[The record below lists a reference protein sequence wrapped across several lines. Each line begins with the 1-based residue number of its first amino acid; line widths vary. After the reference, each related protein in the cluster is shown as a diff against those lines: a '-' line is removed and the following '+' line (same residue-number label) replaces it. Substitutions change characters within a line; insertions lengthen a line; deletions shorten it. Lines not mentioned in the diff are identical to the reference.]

1 MSTIAPERHTPVFSL
16 ARVVLFAALGIFALI
31 YLVPLF
37 VMLVTSFKSLDEIRS
52 ANMLSLP
59 ASPTFAPWV
68 KAWSDACIGMAC
80 EGMSPYFLNSIK
92 MVVPA
97 VVLSTGIGALNG
109 YALTLWRFRGADFLF
124 AAILFGCF
132 IPFQIVLLPMA
143 RTLGV
148 LGLASSTPGLIMV
161 NTVYGIAFTTLFFR
175 NSFASFPQELIRSAT
190 LDGAGFFTILQKIV
204 LPNSVPA
211 VVVTVIW
218 QFTNIWNEF
227 LFGATFSASGSQP
240 ITVALNNLVNSS
252 TGVREYNVHMAAAL
266 IAGIPTLLVYLFAG
280 RHFIRGLLAGSVKG

>member
-1 MSTIAPERHTPVFSL
+1 MNAIAERQSPRLSIGRF
-16 ARVVLFAALGIFALI
+16 VLFFVLGIFALI

-37 VMLVTSFKSLDEIRS
+37 VMLITSFKSLNEVR
-52 ANMLSLP
+52 AAHMLALP
-59 ASPTFAPWV
+59 AQPTFEPWL
-68 KAWSDACIGMAC
+68 KAWSGACIGMAC
-80 EGMSPYFLNSIK
+80 EGMSPYFLNSVK

-97 VVLSTGIGALNG
+97 VAISTGIGALNG
-109 YALTLWRFRGADFLF
+109 YALSMWRFRGADVLF
-124 AAILFGCF
+124 AFILFGCF

-143 RTLGV
+143 RTLGL
-148 LGLASSTPGLIMV
+148 LGLASSTPGLILV
-161 NTVYGIAFTTLFFR
+161 NTVYGLAFTTLFFR

-190 LDGAGFFTILQKIV
+190 LDGAGFFTIFRRIV

-266 IAGIPTLLVYLFAG
+266 IAGIPTLLVYLLAG
-280 RHFIRGLLAGSVKG
+280 RYFIRGLLAGSVKG